1 MKKLLTLFLAT
12 LMILGCAF
20 TFTACGD
27 DEDVAYVKDKGTLI
41 VGITDFAPMDYKDT
55 NGDWIGFD
63 ADLAKLFAEKLG
75 VNVQFVEIE
84 WGNKIMELQNRT
96 IDCVWNGM
104 TLTDEVKAGMACSNP
119 YLNNAQLVVVN
130 SAVAAQYQTKEA
142 CASLRF
148 AAEDGSAGEA
158 AALANGW
165 NVTAVENQAA
175 ALMEVAAGT
184 ADAAIIDSLMAGA
197 MIGEGTSYAN
207 LTGTIKLT
215 TEEYGIGFRVGSG
228 LAEELNEF
236 MTELKENGKLEELA
250 VKYGVQ
256 EALIQ

>member
-1 MKKLLTLFLAT
+1 MKKTLTLLLAVV
-12 LMILGCAF
+12 MILGCTMAF
-20 TFTACGD
+20 TSCS
-27 DEDVAYVKDKGTLI
+27 EDADVEYVKEKGTLI
-41 VGITDFAPMDYKDT
+41 VGITDFAPMDYKDADG
-55 NGDWIGFD
+55 NWIGFD

-84 WGNKIMELQNRT
+84 WGNKILELQNRT

-104 TLTDEVKAGMACSNP
+104 TLTDEVKAGMACSDP
-119 YLNNAQLVVVN
+119 YLNNAQLVVLK
-130 SAVAAQYQTKEA
+130 SDIAAQYQTKEA

-148 AAEDGSAGEA
+148 AAEDGSAGYA
-158 AALANGW
+158 AAVANGW

-197 MIGEGTSYAN
+197 MIGEGTAYAN
-207 LTGTIKLT
+207 LTGTVKLT

-228 LAEELNEF
+228 LAAELNEF
-236 MTELKENGKLEELA
+236 MAEVKENGTLLQLA
-250 VKYGVQ
+250 TKYGVQ
-256 EALIQ
+256 EALIG